1 MSWVS
6 TMGRRVLQ
14 AYTEGLAMTC
24 PLHRAGDILEQAGDM
39 LPTDGMAAAI
49 NRSQDDVRASLRPE
63 FAGAFQAQTISSVRH

>member
-24 PLHRAGDILEQAGDM
+24 PLHREVELLG
-39 LPTDGMAAAI
+39 PTAGMAAAI
-49 NRSQDDVRASLRPE
+49 DRSQDDVRSALRPE
-63 FAGAFQAQTISSVRH
+63 FAGTFQARTISTVRH